1 MNRPIRV
8 LVAKPG
14 LDGHDRG
21 AKVIARALRDAGMEV
36 IYTGLRQTP
45 EQIVATAIQEDVDV
59 VAMSILSGAH
69 NYLFPKVVNLLK
81 EEGVTDVL
89 IMGGGVIPE
98 DDIPGLKEK
107 GIEEIFTPGTS
118 TKDVV
123 EYIRTHIKRD
133 KRACARAIT
142 MVENGDKEIF
152 DMIKKL
158 YKYTGRAYIVGITGP
173 PGSGK
178 STITD
183 KLTKELRKR
192 KKKVGIIAIDPTSPF
207 TGGAIL
213 GDRIRMNDLA
223 LDKEV
228 FIRSMGTRGSLG
240 GLSKATQ
247 GAVKI
252 LDIFGTDYIFIETV
266 GVGQSEIDIVKLADT
281 VLMVTA
287 PNMGDDIQAIK
298 AGIVEIAD
306 IFAINKSDLDGADKT
321 ELEIQ
326 MMLDLNDKK
335 DYRPFVLK
343 VSGVRNEGMDILLDK
358 IIEHRKY
365 LESTNKLKDIR
376 VRNAKLEILKLVE
389 DELMSSVMKTIKNN
403 SILEELAEK
412 VVLRNLDPYTGRDK
426 IIELLK

>member
-1 MNRPIRV
+1 
-8 LVAKPG
+8 
-14 LDGHDRG
+14 
-21 AKVIARALRDAGMEV
+21 
-36 IYTGLRQTP
+36 
-45 EQIVATAIQEDVDV
+45 
-59 VAMSILSGAH
+59 
-69 NYLFPKVVNLLK
+69 
-81 EEGVTDVL
+81 
-89 IMGGGVIPE
+89 MG
-98 DDIPGLKEK
+98 
-107 GIEEIFTPGTS
+107 
-118 TKDVV
+118 
-123 EYIRTHIKRD
+123 D

-178 STITD
+178 STVTD

-281 VLMVTA
+281 VLMVMA